1 MPGASHRNRI
11 FARGPE
17 TLLPLQARSVHCVVT
32 APPFPRR
39 GSQDNALSQY
49 INRLAIVAR
58 ELHRVLRDD
67 GTLWLILGH
76 AAVQAARRNPHL
88 PGLTLRESN
97 HTDALMRRIAGRLR
111 THGWVRSQS
120 RRVRRAFSADAGMLV
135 LAKSPAHF
143 IDRDALSDVSPI
155 VDHRAVLRRSILAGS
170 SALCCSSCGSPY
182 KRARQRRRGA
192 GYALSLRPVC
202 PCAAPSARSIVLDP
216 FLGAGTTALVA
227 LGCGRDTIGFLSD
240 EASLAKTI
248 SRLGLFAESFSS

>member
-1 MPGASHRNRI
+1 MAVASHRNRI
-11 FARGPE
+11 FSYSPGSR
-17 TLLPLQARSVHCVVT
+17 LPLRDGSVHCVVT

-39 GSQDNALSQY
+39 GSLDNALSRY
-49 INRLAIVAR
+49 IDRLATVAC

-76 AAVQAARRNPHL
+76 AAVQAARCNPHL

-97 HTDALMRRIAGRLR
+97 RTDALTRRIAVRLR
-111 THGWVRSQS
+111 TQGWVRSRS
-120 RRVRRAFSADAGMLV
+120 RQLQQAFSADAGILV

-143 IDRDALSDVSPI
+143 IDRDALFDAPPM
-155 VDHRAVLRRSILAGS
+155 VDRRAVLRRSILAGS
-170 SALCCSSCGSPY
+170 SALCCASCGSPY

-192 GYALSLRPVC
+192 GYALSLRPAC
-202 PCAAPSARSIVLDP
+202 PCDAPSARSIVLDP

-248 SRLGLFAESFSS
+248 FRLGLFAESFSS